1 MGVAGE
7 RPSPTAGPPGGVW
20 RGRGLP
26 PEPALTHPAQ
36 LPKTPWEHRG
46 EAQNREPEAG
56 KRGRKEIARTRWPL
70 EDPQAGHY
78 WDSGQWP
85 LGLQPETL
93 SGLHL
98 TGSAPQTVL
107 SDLGSWPRSAG
118 QEWRPGPLHALL
130 GQALTPGAFSPS
142 AKWGECSNP
151 CPILGKVRGDEETGR
166 RLLEAPGQT
175 DATGTRP
182 HQPQPHPQGEEEEE
196 LPAVLPGLPGQE
208 VLLMPRA
215 SCPAPTR
222 FPGASASHP
231 RTKAPGSRHRGRA
244 QPHCPFTASRQKTQ
258 PHPRGTCAPKEGPVP
273 KPGNP
278 QAPPTGL
285 SPPAQPV
292 CLEGPAQDTL
302 SLAAGQLLP

>member
-1 MGVAGE
+1 MRLRTGSLRQARGGE
-7 RPSPTAGPPGGVW
+7 RRQQEPVGPWRTPRQATTGTQDSGPSVSSHRDPLRLASHRLSPTDCPLRSGVLAKVSRAGV
-20 RGRGLP
+20 
-26 PEPALTHPAQ
+26 
-36 LPKTPWEHRG
+36 
-46 EAQNREPEAG
+46 EAWTSPC
-56 KRGRKEIARTRWPL
+56 P
-70 EDPQAGHY
+70 
-78 WDSGQWP
+78 
-85 LGLQPETL
+85 
-93 SGLHL
+93 
-98 TGSAPQTVL
+98 
-107 SDLGSWPRSAG
+107 SWP
-118 QEWRPGPLHALL
+118 GPHSWGL
-130 GQALTPGAFSPS
+130 FSIC
-142 AKWGECSNP
+142 KMGGIECSNP
-151 CPILGKVRGDEETGR
+151 CPILGKVRGDEGTGR

-182 HQPQPHPQGEEEEE
+182 HQPQPHPRGEEEEE

-215 SCPAPTR
+215 SCPAPTC

-244 QPHCPFTASRQKTQ
+244 QPHCPFTAFRQKTQ

-292 CLEGPAQDTL
+292 CLEGPARDTL

>member
-98 TGSAPQTVL
+98 TGSAPQTVRL
-107 SDLGSWPRSAG
+107 FRCRSQGPGHPHFQPAGCKLGAP
-118 QEWRPGPLHALL
+118 
-130 GQALTPGAFSPS
+130 
-142 AKWGECSNP
+142 
-151 CPILGKVRGDEETGR
+151 ET
-166 RLLEAPGQT
+166 LFF
-175 DATGTRP
+175 D
-182 HQPQPHPQGEEEEE
+182 
-196 LPAVLPGLPGQE
+196 
-208 VLLMPRA
+208 
-215 SCPAPTR
+215 
-222 FPGASASHP
+222 
-231 RTKAPGSRHRGRA
+231 
-244 QPHCPFTASRQKTQ
+244 
-258 PHPRGTCAPKEGPVP
+258 
-273 KPGNP
+273 
-278 QAPPTGL
+278 
-285 SPPAQPV
+285 
-292 CLEGPAQDTL
+292 
-302 SLAAGQLLP
+302 